1 MAKATLEVPFS
12 SISGRLSGE
21 SEMYVTTRFGETVI
35 STYPK
40 HRDPKKI
47 TAHQRAL
54 NANFAQAVA
63 QAKVELSDPI
73 RRAYWQDRFTQY
85 QRNPAAY
92 TSASA
97 SASAASV
104 SASSAL
110 SAPSA
115 SFSVSEAT
123 ADKTL
128 SDKTAT
134 TPTNKPAVQ
143 STPTHSALL
152 QPAPTQYPC
161 YKTLRGFLIAQLTK
175 QL

>member
-12 SISGRLSGE
+12 SISGRLSGG
-21 SEMYVTTRFGETVI
+21 SEMYATTRFGETVI

-73 RRAYWQDRFTQY
+73 RRAYWQEQFTQY

-97 SASAASV
+97 SASAS
-104 SASSAL
+104 
-110 SAPSA
+110 SA
-115 SFSVSEAT
+115 SFSVSETT

-128 SDKTAT
+128 SGETAT
-134 TPTNKPAVQ
+134 TPTNKPALQ
-143 STPTHSALL
+143 PAPTHSALVR
-152 QPAPTQYPC
+152 PAPTQYPR

-175 QL
+175 MNIDKK

>member
-47 TAHQRAL
+47 TDHQRAL

-73 RRAYWQDRFTQY
+73 RRAYWQDRFNQY

-97 SASAASV
+97 SE
-104 SASSAL
+104 SSAL
-110 SAPSA
+110 SAP
-115 SFSVSEAT
+115 T
-123 ADKTL
+123 A
-128 SDKTAT
+128 
-134 TPTNKPAVQ
+134 PR
-143 STPTHSALL
+143 
-152 QPAPTQYPC
+152 
-161 YKTLRGFLIAQLTK
+161 YKTLRGFLIAQLI
-175 QL
+175 QQI

>member
-47 TAHQRAL
+47 TAHQHAL

-73 RRAYWQDRFTQY
+73 RRAYWQDRFTRY
-85 QRNPAAY
+85 QRNPAA
-92 TSASA
+92 
-97 SASAASV
+97 
-104 SASSAL
+104 SAL
-110 SAPSA
+110 SAP
-115 SFSVSEAT
+115 T
-123 ADKTL
+123 A
-128 SDKTAT
+128 
-134 TPTNKPAVQ
+134 PR
-143 STPTHSALL
+143 
-152 QPAPTQYPC
+152 

-175 QL
+175 QLCGKDE

>member
-73 RRAYWQDRFTQY
+73 RRAYRQDRFTQY

-97 SASAASV
+97 SASAS
-104 SASSAL
+104 
-110 SAPSA
+110 SA
-115 SFSVSEAT
+115 SFSVSETT

-128 SDKTAT
+128 SGETAT
-134 TPTNKPAVQ
+134 TPTNKLALQPA
-143 STPTHSALL
+143 PTHSAPVR
-152 QPAPTQYPC
+152 PAPTQYPR

-175 QL
+175 QLCGKDE

>member
-21 SEMYVTTRFGETVI
+21 SEIYATTRFGETVI

-40 HRDPKKI
+40 HCDPKKI
-47 TAHQRAL
+47 TAHQHAL

-73 RRAYWQDRFTQY
+73 RRAYWQEQFTQY

-97 SASAASV
+97 SE
-104 SASSAL
+104 SASS
-110 SAPSA
+110 S
-115 SFSVSEAT
+115 
-123 ADKTL
+123 
-128 SDKTAT
+128 
-134 TPTNKPAVQ
+134 NKPAVQ
-143 STPTHSALL
+143 PTSTQHPR
-152 QPAPTQYPC
+152 

-175 QL
+175 QLCGKDE

>member
-73 RRAYWQDRFTQY
+73 RRAYWQEQFTQY

-92 TSASA
+92 APAPASTSASA
-97 SASAASV
+97 
-104 SASSAL
+104 
-110 SAPSA
+110 PSD
-115 SFSVSEAT
+115 SFSVSETT
-123 ADKTL
+123 ADKTI
-128 SDKTAT
+128 SDETAT
-134 TPTNKPAVQ
+134 TPTNKPTVQ
-143 STPTHSALL
+143 STPTLPTPLHSAPM
-152 QPAPTQYPC
+152 QHPR

-175 QL
+175 QLCGKDE

>member
-97 SASAASV
+97 SASAP
-104 SASSAL
+104 ASSA
-110 SAPSA
+110 ST
-115 SFSVSEAT
+115 SFS
-123 ADKTL
+123 
-128 SDKTAT
+128 
-134 TPTNKPAVQ
+134 NKPAVQ
-143 STPTHSALL
+143 SAPT
-152 QPAPTQYPC
+152 QPVSTQYPC

-175 QL
+175 QLCGKDE

>member
-73 RRAYWQDRFTQY
+73 RRAYWQDRFTHY
-85 QRNPAAY
+85 QRTPAAY

-97 SASAASV
+97 SASAS
-104 SASSAL
+104 
-110 SAPSA
+110 SA
-115 SFSVSEAT
+115 SFSVSETT

-128 SDKTAT
+128 SSETAT
-134 TPTNKPAVQ
+134 TPTNKPALQ
-143 STPTHSALL
+143 PAPTHSAPVR
-152 QPAPTQYPC
+152 PAPTQYPR
-161 YKTLRGFLIAQLTK
+161 YKTLRGFLIAQLI
-175 QL
+175 QQI

>member
-92 TSASA
+92 TPASASMSASA
-97 SASAASV
+97 
-104 SASSAL
+104 
-110 SAPSA
+110 P
-115 SFSVSEAT
+115 FS
-123 ADKTL
+123 
-128 SDKTAT
+128 
-134 TPTNKPAVQ
+134 NKPVVQ
-143 STPTHSALL
+143 PTPL
-152 QPAPTQYPC
+152 QSAPTQPISMQHPR
-161 YKTLRGFLIAQLTK
+161 YKTLRGFLIAQLI
-175 QL
+175 QQI

>member
-47 TAHQRAL
+47 TAHQHAL

-73 RRAYWQDRFTQY
+73 RRAYWQDRFTRY
-85 QRNPAAY
+85 QRRGFRAFCTYCPP
-92 TSASA
+92 
-97 SASAASV
+97 
-104 SASSAL
+104 L
-110 SAPSA
+110 QDPPW
-115 SFSVSEAT
+115 
-123 ADKTL
+123 L
-128 SDKTAT
+128 PHR
-134 TPTNKPAVQ
+134 PTNK
-143 STPTHSALL
+143 T
-152 QPAPTQYPC
+152 
-161 YKTLRGFLIAQLTK
+161 TLW
-175 QL
+175 

>member
-73 RRAYWQDRFTQY
+73 RRAYWQEQFTQY

-97 SASAASV
+97 SS
-104 SASSAL
+104 L
-110 SAPSA
+110 
-115 SFSVSEAT
+115 
-123 ADKTL
+123 
-128 SDKTAT
+128 
-134 TPTNKPAVQ
+134 NKPATQ
-143 STPTHSALL
+143 STSLHS
-152 QPAPTQYPC
+152 APTQPVSTQYPR

-175 QL
+175 QQIMYKTK

>member
-21 SEMYVTTRFGETVI
+21 SEMYVTTRLGETVI

-47 TAHQRAL
+47 TDRQRAL

-73 RRAYWQDRFTQY
+73 RRAYWQEQFTQY
-85 QRNPAAY
+85 QRNPATY

-97 SASAASV
+97 SASASSFNK
-104 SASSAL
+104 SA
-110 SAPSA
+110 
-115 SFSVSEAT
+115 T
-123 ADKTL
+123 
-128 SDKTAT
+128 
-134 TPTNKPAVQ
+134 Q
-143 STPTHSALL
+143 STLL
-152 QPAPTQYPC
+152 QSAPTQYPR
-161 YKTLRGFLIAQLTK
+161 YKTLRGFLIAQLI
-175 QL
+175 QQI

>member
-21 SEMYVTTRFGETVI
+21 SEMYVTTRLGETVI

-73 RRAYWQDRFTQY
+73 RRAYWQEQFTQY

-97 SASAASV
+97 SASAS
-104 SASSAL
+104 
-110 SAPSA
+110 SA
-115 SFSVSEAT
+115 SFSVSETT

-128 SDKTAT
+128 SGETAT
-134 TPTNKPAVQ
+134 TPTNKPALQPAPVQ
-143 STPTHSALL
+143 STPTQH
-152 QPAPTQYPC
+152 PR

-175 QL
+175 K

>member
-12 SISGRLSGE
+12 SISGRLSGG
-21 SEMYVTTRFGETVI
+21 SEMYATTRFGETVI

-47 TAHQRAL
+47 TAHQHAL

-85 QRNPAAY
+85 QCNPTAY

-97 SASAASV
+97 FASA
-104 SASSAL
+104 

-115 SFSVSEAT
+115 SFSLSEAT

-128 SDKTAT
+128 SDETAT
-134 TPTNKPAVQ
+134 TPTNKPALQ
-143 STPTHSALL
+143 STPTQST
-152 QPAPTQYPC
+152 PTQHPH

>member
-21 SEMYVTTRFGETVI
+21 SEMYVTTRLGETVI

-47 TAHQRAL
+47 TDRQRAL

-73 RRAYWQDRFTQY
+73 RRAYWQEQFNQY
-85 QRNPAAY
+85 QRTPAAY

-97 SASAASV
+97 SASAS
-104 SASSAL
+104 
-110 SAPSA
+110 SA
-115 SFSVSEAT
+115 SFSVSETT

-128 SDKTAT
+128 SGETAT
-134 TPTNKPAVQ
+134 TPTNKPA
-143 STPTHSALL
+143 L
-152 QPAPTQYPC
+152 QPAPTHSAPTQYPR

-175 QL
+175 K

>member
-40 HRDPKKI
+40 YRDPKKI

-73 RRAYWQDRFTQY
+73 RRAYWQEQFTQY
-85 QRNPAAY
+85 KRNPAAY

-97 SASAASV
+97 SASAS
-104 SASSAL
+104 
-110 SAPSA
+110 SA
-115 SFSVSEAT
+115 SFSVSETT
-123 ADKTL
+123 ANKTL
-128 SDKTAT
+128 SGETAT
-134 TPTNKPAVQ
+134 TPTNKPA
-143 STPTHSALL
+143 L
-152 QPAPTQYPC
+152 QPAPTHSAPTQYPR
-161 YKTLRGFLIAQLTK
+161 YKTLRGFLIAQLIK
-175 QL
+175 QLSVE

>member
-47 TAHQRAL
+47 TDRQRAL

-73 RRAYWQDRFTQY
+73 RRAYWQEQFTQY

-97 SASAASV
+97 SASAS
-104 SASSAL
+104 
-110 SAPSA
+110 SA
-115 SFSVSEAT
+115 SFSVSETT
-123 ADKTL
+123 ANKTL
-128 SDKTAT
+128 SGETAT
-134 TPTNKPAVQ
+134 TPTNKPA
-143 STPTHSALL
+143 L
-152 QPAPTQYPC
+152 QPAPTQYHR
-161 YKTLRGFLIAQLTK
+161 YKTLRGFLIAQLIK
-175 QL
+175 QLSVE

>member
-97 SASAASV
+97 SA
-104 SASSAL
+104 
-110 SAPSA
+110 PSA

-128 SDKTAT
+128 SGETVT
-134 TPTNKPAVQ
+134 TPTNKPA
-143 STPTHSALL
+143 L
-152 QPAPTQYPC
+152 QPAPTQPTPMHSAPMQPVSTQYPR

-175 QL
+175 QI

>member
-97 SASAASV
+97 SASA
-104 SASSAL
+104 

-115 SFSVSEAT
+115 SFSVSETA

-128 SDKTAT
+128 SDETAT
-134 TPTNKPAVQ
+134 TPTNKPATQ
-143 STPTHSALL
+143 STPLHS
-152 QPAPTQYPC
+152 APTQPVSTQYPR

-175 QL
+175 QLCGKDE

>member
-97 SASAASV
+97 SASA
-104 SASSAL
+104 
-110 SAPSA
+110 PSA

-128 SDKTAT
+128 SDETAT

-143 STPTHSALL
+143 STLT
-152 QPAPTQYPC
+152 QPAPTQYPR

-175 QL
+175 QQIVK

>member
-73 RRAYWQDRFTQY
+73 RRAYWQEQFTQY

-97 SASAASV
+97 FASASAPSV
-104 SASSAL
+104 
-110 SAPSA
+110 

-128 SDKTAT
+128 SGETVT
-134 TPTNKPAVQ
+134 TPTNKPA
-143 STPTHSALL
+143 L
-152 QPAPTQYPC
+152 QPAPTQPTPMHSAPMQPVSTQYPR

>member
-12 SISGRLSGE
+12 SISGRLSGG
-21 SEMYVTTRFGETVI
+21 SEMYATTRFGETVI

-73 RRAYWQDRFTQY
+73 RRAYWQEQFTQY
-85 QRNPAAY
+85 QRNPAA
-92 TSASA
+92 
-97 SASAASV
+97 
-104 SASSAL
+104 SAL
-110 SAPSA
+110 SAP
-115 SFSVSEAT
+115 T
-123 ADKTL
+123 A
-128 SDKTAT
+128 
-134 TPTNKPAVQ
+134 PR
-143 STPTHSALL
+143 
-152 QPAPTQYPC
+152 

-175 QL
+175 QLCGKDE

>member
-47 TAHQRAL
+47 TDRQRAL

-73 RRAYWQDRFTQY
+73 RRAYWQEQFTQY

-97 SASAASV
+97 SASAS
-104 SASSAL
+104 
-110 SAPSA
+110 SA
-115 SFSVSEAT
+115 SFSVSETT
-123 ADKTL
+123 ANKTL
-128 SDKTAT
+128 SGETAT
-134 TPTNKPAVQ
+134 TPTNKPA
-143 STPTHSALL
+143 L
-152 QPAPTQYPC
+152 QPAPTHSAPTQYPR
-161 YKTLRGFLIAQLTK
+161 YKTLRGFLIAQLIK
-175 QL
+175 QLSVE

>member
-47 TAHQRAL
+47 TDRQRVL

-73 RRAYWQDRFTQY
+73 RRAYWQEQFTQY

-97 SASAASV
+97 SASAS
-104 SASSAL
+104 
-110 SAPSA
+110 SA
-115 SFSVSEAT
+115 SFSVSETT

-128 SDKTAT
+128 SGETAT
-134 TPTNKPAVQ
+134 TPTNKP
-143 STPTHSALL
+143 TL
-152 QPAPTQYPC
+152 QPAPTHSAPTQYPR

-175 QL
+175 MNIDKK

>member
-73 RRAYWQDRFTQY
+73 RRAYWQEQFNQY
-85 QRNPAAY
+85 QRNPVAY

-97 SASAASV
+97 SASAS
-104 SASSAL
+104 
-110 SAPSA
+110 SA
-115 SFSVSEAT
+115 SFSVSETT

-128 SDKTAT
+128 SGETAT
-134 TPTNKPAVQ
+134 TPTNKPA
-143 STPTHSALL
+143 L
-152 QPAPTQYPC
+152 QPAPTQYPR
-161 YKTLRGFLIAQLTK
+161 YKTLRGFLIAQLI
-175 QL
+175 QQI

>member
-21 SEMYVTTRFGETVI
+21 SEMYVTTRLGETVI
-35 STYPK
+35 STYQK

-47 TAHQRAL
+47 TDRQRAL

-73 RRAYWQDRFTQY
+73 RRAYWQEQFNQY
-85 QRNPAAY
+85 QHTPAAY

-97 SASAASV
+97 SASAS
-104 SASSAL
+104 
-110 SAPSA
+110 SA
-115 SFSVSEAT
+115 SFSVSETT

-128 SDKTAT
+128 SGETAT
-134 TPTNKPAVQ
+134 TPTNKPA
-143 STPTHSALL
+143 L
-152 QPAPTQYPC
+152 QPAPTHSAPTQYPR

-175 QL
+175 K

>member
-21 SEMYVTTRFGETVI
+21 SEMYATTRFGETVI

-40 HRDPKKI
+40 HHDPKKI

-92 TSASA
+92 TPASASA
-97 SASAASV
+97 SASAP
-104 SASSAL
+104 SS
-110 SAPSA
+110 
-115 SFSVSEAT
+115 
-123 ADKTL
+123 
-128 SDKTAT
+128 
-134 TPTNKPAVQ
+134 NKPAVQ
-143 STPTHSALL
+143 STPRHS
-152 QPAPTQYPC
+152 APTQYPH

-175 QL
+175 QLSVE

>member
-73 RRAYWQDRFTQY
+73 RRAYWQEQFNQY
-85 QRNPAAY
+85 QRNPATY

-97 SASAASV
+97 SAFASV
-104 SASSAL
+104 SSS
-110 SAPSA
+110 
-115 SFSVSEAT
+115 
-123 ADKTL
+123 
-128 SDKTAT
+128 
-134 TPTNKPAVQ
+134 NKPAAQ
-143 STPTHSALL
+143 S
-152 QPAPTQYPC
+152 APTQYPR
-161 YKTLRGFLIAQLTK
+161 YKTLRGFLIAQLI
-175 QL
+175 QQI

>member
-85 QRNPAAY
+85 QRNPAAS

-97 SASAASV
+97 SA
-104 SASSAL
+104 

-128 SDKTAT
+128 SDETAT

-143 STPTHSALL
+143 STPTQPTPLHSAPM
-152 QPAPTQYPC
+152 QPVSTQYPR

-175 QL
+175 QQIVK